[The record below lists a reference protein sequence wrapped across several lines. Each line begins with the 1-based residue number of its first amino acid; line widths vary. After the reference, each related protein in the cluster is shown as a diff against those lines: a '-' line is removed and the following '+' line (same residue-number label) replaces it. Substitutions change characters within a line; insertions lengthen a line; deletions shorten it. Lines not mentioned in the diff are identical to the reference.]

1 MNRCDYNKL
10 MLEEL
15 EGAREK
21 KLLLHACCAP
31 CSSACLE
38 RLYGR
43 VHTTVLFYNPN
54 IETEEY
60 LKRENELKRFL
71 RETDLAVFFECKHEK
86 EAYYAAVKGLENE
99 KEGGKRCAKCFE
111 LRLDFTARTAAE
123 NGFDYF
129 ATTLT
134 VSPLKDAELINGIG
148 EECAKKYGVK
158 WLQNDFKKANGYL
171 RSCEL
176 SREHKLYRQ
185 DYCGCIYSMRERNE
199 RAAATKIKS
208 GCKQ

>member
-43 VHTTVLFYNPN
+43 VHTAVLFYNPN

-86 EAYYAAVKGLENE
+86 EAYYAAVKGLEDE
-99 KEGGKRCAKCFE
+99 KEGGARCVKCFE
-111 LRLDFTARTAAE
+111 LRLDRTARTAAE
-123 NGFDYF
+123 NGFEYI

-134 VSPLKDAELINGIG
+134 LSPLKNARLLNDIG
-148 EECAKKYGVK
+148 YACAARAGVK
-158 WLQNDFKKANGYL
+158 WLPSDFKKAEGYL
-171 RSCEL
+171 RSCRL
-176 SREHKLYRQ
+176 SAQYNLYRQ
-185 DYCGCIYSMRERNE
+185 NYCGCVFSRVQAENSRP
-199 RAAATKIKS
+199 
-208 GCKQ
+208 